1 MTFTHNKRHYFLSK
15 PVVMAQVWYTVLCTV
30 NKIFVDLKVFSAVMP
45 SDIIDTHSIH
55 STNDYDIDL

>member
-1 MTFTHNKRHYFLSK
+1 
-15 PVVMAQVWYTVLCTV
+15 MAQVWYTVLCTV